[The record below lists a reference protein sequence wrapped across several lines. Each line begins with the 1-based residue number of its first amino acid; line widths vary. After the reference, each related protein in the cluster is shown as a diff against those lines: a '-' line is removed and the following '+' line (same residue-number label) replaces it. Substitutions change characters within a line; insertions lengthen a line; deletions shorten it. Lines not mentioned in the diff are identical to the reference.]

1 MGAGPLVSLF
11 FGTFST
17 ARKMNLLVDLVTV
30 AGAERRRPVEVVGRD
45 DLVDDGRP
53 PGRSCPPERQGTH
66 PGA

>member
-1 MGAGPLVSLF
+1 
-11 FGTFST
+11 
-17 ARKMNLLVDLVTV
+17 MNLLVDLVTV
-30 AGAERRRPVEVVGRD
+30 AGAERRRPVEVVRRD